1 MYHTIELTADLQVA
15 LARSPRDRLE
25 RVLLRRGT
33 LLPVQLRP
41 HVVESVGG
49 PMEVADLFFKD
60 GTAVHNIPFA
70 CFSFVE

>member
-1 MYHTIELTADLQVA
+1 MYHTIELTVDLQLA
-15 LARSPRDRLE
+15 LARSPQDRRE

-41 HVVESVGG
+41 HVMDSVAG
-49 PMEVADLFFKD
+49 PVEVADLFFED